1 MLKTGDSLH
10 GQVAQSSRA
19 HQGVAVAGRTCHSS
33 MRTTTPA
40 FGWESIAQIPPSPTA
55 KANPAVV
62 SVEDTTLFVAGSI
75 WRIRPLATLDPSSWV
90 VTSPAAT
97 HMLPSSAAIEA
108 RDVLV

>member
-62 SVEDTTLFVAGSI
+62 SVEDTDSAPLERISTEATTWLVDGSI
-75 WRIRPLATLDPSSWV
+75 RTRRWFSEIPTKSCPS
-90 VTSPAAT
+90 TGT
-97 HMLPSSAAIEA
+97 MYL
-108 RDVLV
+108 